1 MTKQELT
8 TALARAGEACTQ
20 ENMDQLRAMLNKLTA
35 ANKVASRLNVN
46 QRGKQPDY
54 IDTVE
59 RLKRNINGSRWLADM
74 LLDTMTNS
82 RTEINDILYSLKKEE
97 EQSTI
102 ARQIA
107 IEKDLRKIENEKY
120 RKTKSNKED

>member
-8 TALARAGEACTQ
+8 SALIKAGEACTQ
-20 ENMDQLRAMLNKLTA
+20 ENMDQLRVLLIELTA
-35 ANKVASRLNVN
+35 ANKVMACLNTN

-74 LLDTMTNS
+74 LLDTITNS
-82 RTEINDILYSLKKEE
+82 RTEINEILYFLKKEE

-107 IEKDLRKIENEKY
+107 IEMEVRKMENEKY